1 MNNVEFSA
9 LSLEELFSINGGS
22 SQAIE
27 FSRKM
32 AEEEKKIAKQVSQS
46 PQQSG
51 RGETYSQAVGR
62 AEKTVSQ
69 NNNSRK
75 EKETEV
81 INKKQ
86 TILGYSLG

>member
-51 RGETYSQAVGR
+51 RGVAYSQAVGR

-69 NNNSRK
+69 K
-75 EKETEV
+75 ITAG
-81 INKKQ
+81 KKKKPK
-86 TILGYSLG
+86 

>member
-9 LSLEELFSINGGS
+9 LSLEELFSINGGN

-51 RGETYSQAVGR
+51 RGVAYSQAVGR

-69 NNNSRK
+69 NI
-75 EKETEV
+75 TAG
-81 INKKQ
+81 KKKKPK
-86 TILGYSLG
+86 

>member
-32 AEEEKKIAKQVSQS
+32 AEEEKKRV
-46 PQQSG
+46 
-51 RGETYSQAVGR
+51 Y
-62 AEKTVSQ
+62 
-69 NNNSRK
+69 NF
-75 EKETEV
+75 
-81 INKKQ
+81 
-86 TILGYSLG
+86 LGG